1 MIPIF
6 LFFLHPFSKKNHYM
20 FISFFGDSY
29 AVYGR
34 HGFGPGLSRRRVR
47 STFSELQSLECPGPG
62 DIAGC
67 CCPPE
72 APLIV
77 YPGAGLWM
85 SNMMFTMQ

>member
-6 LFFLHPFSKKNHYM
+6 LFSVHPFSKNDSTI
-20 FISFFGDSY
+20 FILFLVTNMPFLSAAMDLARAF
-29 AVYGR
+29 
-34 HGFGPGLSRRRVR
+34 PGRRVR

-77 YPGAGLWM
+77 ILGLVYGYQ
-85 SNMMFTMQ
+85 MMFTMQ